1 MEIIDREKLSPM
13 MKHYLN
19 IKDKY
24 KDTILFYRLGDF
36 YEFFFD
42 DAIEMS
48 SVLDLSLTGK
58 DCGNN
63 MRAPMCGIPYHA
75 AEGYIAKLMKLGY
88 SIGICEQLSEPKAGK
103 IVERD
108 VIRIVTPGTVT
119 EDSMLDEKSNNYIAC
134 VTFNNNEG
142 FGVAIADVTTG
153 EFNIVECQNLN
164 DLDNIITRTTPAEII
179 SDELSL
185 KYSSELSSVRL
196 ATVPRFKKYFDWAFV
211 EPRISENLRRQ
222 FSENCYSIY
231 ELKGKDA
238 VCSAAGALLEYLNE
252 TEKVAL
258 PHITK
263 MRWLNVSEYLILD
276 ANTRRNLEIVETM
289 RDRRRKGSL
298 LALLDNTS
306 TSMGARKLKNWV
318 EQPLKDAKKI
328 NYRLDT
334 IEELNGKVILRDAL
348 RLKLK
353 ELSDIERITGKIAMD
368 RIMPRDMGN
377 LRKSFQALPEIK
389 TLLTTSGFKNLS
401 GLGEAIPDF
410 SQICDILERAIVDSN
425 IPLNVKDGGV
435 FKPNYTPELESLK
448 NLFGKQEKYIQAL
461 ESKERELTGIKN
473 LRVINNRVFGY
484 LIEVTKSMLD
494 KVPMRYTR
502 RQTTANSERFT
513 TVELKELEDKILNAG
528 TDIEKLELALYAQIV
543 ELLKENIENLL
554 KLGNI
559 ISEVDCLL
567 SLSTLAVRN
576 NYCKPTINNKIKC
589 IRIEEGRH
597 PVVEDLLKHD
607 QFISNDTF
615 LNGTTDKT
623 MIITGPNM
631 AGKSTYMRQVAVITL
646 MAHIGSFVPAKSAEI
661 CITDRI
667 FTRVGAS
674 DDLAFG
680 QSTFM
685 VEMSETANIL
695 ANATENS
702 LVILDEI
709 GRGTSTFDGLS
720 IAWAV
725 VEYLSKNMRCKTLFA
740 THYHELTELEGNLD
754 GVKNYKIN
762 VKEINGSIV
771 FLRKVVRGGANK
783 SFGIEV
789 ASLAGLPKEVIKRA
803 KEISRALEQVDVNK
817 NLVKEVESVNP
828 EAEKRNKNVTEI
840 MGILSDLNIEKMTPL
855 SAFEILN
862 DLIKKAKG

>member
-13 MKHYLN
+13 MKHYLDV
-19 IKDKY
+19 KDKY
-24 KDTILFYRLGDF
+24 SNVIIFYRLGDF

-63 MRAPMCGIPYHA
+63 QRAPMCGIPYHA

-134 VTFNNNEG
+134 VTFNNNDG

-153 EFNIVECQNLN
+153 EFNIVDCKNLN
-164 DLDNIITRTTPAEII
+164 DLDNILTRTVPAEII
-179 SDELSL
+179 ADEFSL
-185 KYSSELSSVRL
+185 KYSLELTCVKL
-196 ATVPRFKKYFDWAFV
+196 GIVPRFKKYLDWAFV
-211 EPRISENLRRQ
+211 EPRISENLRKQ
-222 FSENCYSIY
+222 FSENVYTVY

-263 MRWLNVSEYLILD
+263 MKWLNVSEYLIID

-298 LALLDNTS
+298 LSLLDNTA

-318 EQPLKDAKKI
+318 EQPLKDWKKI
-328 NYRLDT
+328 NYRLNT
-334 IEELNGKVILRDAL
+334 IEELNSKVILRDAL
-348 RLKLK
+348 RIKLK
-353 ELSDIERITGKIAMD
+353 EFSDVERITGKVAMN

-377 LRKSFQALPEIK
+377 LRKSFKVLPEIK
-389 TLLTTSGFKNLS
+389 TLLVTSGYENLQN
-401 GLGEAIPDF
+401 LGEKLPDF
-410 SQICDILERAIVDSN
+410 SQICDVLERAIVDEN

-435 FKPNYTPELESLK
+435 FKSNYTPELENLK
-448 NLFGKQEKYIQAL
+448 NLLSKTQTYIDEL
-461 ESKERELTGIKN
+461 ESKEKEITGIKN

-494 KVPMRYTR
+494 KVPIRYTR
-502 RQTTANSERFT
+502 RQTTANAERFT
-513 TVELKELEDKILNAG
+513 TVELKELEEKILNAG
-528 TDIEKLELALYAQIV
+528 GEIERLEQRLYEELV
-543 ELLKENIENLL
+543 ELLKSNIEELL
-554 KLGNI
+554 TLADVL
-559 ISEVDCLL
+559 SEVDCLL

-576 NYCKPTINNKIKC
+576 NYVKPVINNRVKC
-589 IRIEEGRH
+589 IKIDEGRH
-597 PVVEDLLKHD
+597 PVIEDILKNE

-615 LNGTTDKT
+615 LNNTTDKT

-631 AGKSTYMRQVAVITL
+631 AGKSTYMRQVALITL
-646 MAHIGSFVPAKSAEI
+646 MAHIGSYVPAKSAEI

-720 IAWAV
+720 IAWSV
-725 VEYLSKNMRCKTLFA
+725 VEYLSKNMKCKTLFA
-740 THYHELTELEGNLD
+740 THYHELTELEGNLE

-762 VKEINGSIV
+762 VKEISGSIV

-803 KEISRALEQVDVNK
+803 KEISKTLEQTDLNK
-817 NLVKEVESVNP
+817 NIFKEIEASP
-828 EAEKRNKNVTEI
+828 EQEKRNKNVTEI

-862 DLIKKAKG
+862 DLITKSKG

>member
-179 SDELSL
+179 SDEFSL

-196 ATVPRFKKYFDWAFV
+196 GTVPRFKKYFDWAFV

-461 ESKERELTGIKN
+461 EAKERELTGIKN

-528 TDIEKLELALYAQIV
+528 TEIEKLELALYAQIV

-771 FLRKVVRGGANK
+771 FLRKVIRGGANK

-862 DLIKKAKG
+862 DLITKAKG

>member
-196 ATVPRFKKYFDWAFV
+196 GTVPRFKKYFDWAFV

-461 ESKERELTGIKN
+461 EAKERELTGIKN

-528 TDIEKLELALYAQIV
+528 TEIEKLELALYAQIV

-862 DLIKKAKG
+862 DLITKAKG

>member
-185 KYSSELSSVRL
+185 KYSNELSSVRL
-196 ATVPRFKKYFDWAFV
+196 GTVPRFKKYFDWAFV

-348 RLKLK
+348 KLKLK

-435 FKPNYTPELESLK
+435 FKPSYTSELESLK

-528 TDIEKLELALYAQIV
+528 SEIEKLELALYAQIV

-615 LNGTTDKT
+615 LNGTADKT

-840 MGILSDLNIEKMTPL
+840 MGILNDLNIEKMTPL

-862 DLIKKAKG
+862 DIKTKTKG

>member
-196 ATVPRFKKYFDWAFV
+196 GTVPRFKKYFDWAFV

-461 ESKERELTGIKN
+461 EAKERELTGIKN

-528 TDIEKLELALYAQIV
+528 TEIEKLELALYAQIV

-803 KEISRALEQVDVNK
+803 KEISRVLEQVDVNK

-862 DLIKKAKG
+862 DLITKAKG

>member
-185 KYSSELSSVRL
+185 KYSNELSSVRL
-196 ATVPRFKKYFDWAFV
+196 GTVPRFKKYFDWAFV

-435 FKPNYTPELESLK
+435 FKPSYTSELESLK

-528 TDIEKLELALYAQIV
+528 TEIEKLELALYAQIV

-740 THYHELTELEGNLD
+740 THYHELTELEGNLE

-862 DLIKKAKG
+862 DLITKAKG

>member
-1 MEIIDREKLSPM
+1 MEIINRNELSPM
-13 MKHYLN
+13 MRHYLE
-19 IKDKY
+19 IKEQY

-36 YEFFFD
+36 YEFFYD

-48 SVLDLSLTGK
+48 NVLDLSLTGK

-63 MRAPMCGIPYHA
+63 QRAPMCGIPYHS

-88 SIGICEQLSEPKAGK
+88 SIAICEQLTDPKPGK
-103 IVERD
+103 IVERG
-108 VIRIVTPGTVT
+108 VVRIVTPGTVT

-134 VTFNNNEG
+134 VTFNNDDG
-142 FGVAIADVTTG
+142 FGVAICDVTTG
-153 EFNIVECQNLN
+153 EFDIVECKNLTE
-164 DLDNIITRTTPAEII
+164 LDNILTRLLPAEII
-179 SDELSL
+179 ADEMAIKCSYELSCI
-185 KYSSELSSVRL
+185 RL
-196 ATVPRFKKYFDWAFV
+196 GAVPKFKKYFDWAFV
-211 EPRISENLRRQ
+211 EPKTSDNLRMQ
-222 FSENCYSIY
+222 FSENCYTIY
-231 ELKGKDA
+231 ELKGKEC
-238 VCSAAGALLEYLNE
+238 VCSAIGALLEYLAE
-252 TEKVAL
+252 TQKVSL
-258 PHITK
+258 PHISK
-263 MRWLNVSEYLILD
+263 LKWLNVSEYLILD
-276 ANTRRNLEIVETM
+276 VNTRRNLEILETM
-289 RDRRRKGSL
+289 RDRRKKGSL
-298 LALLDNTS
+298 LSLLDNTV

-318 EQPLKDAKKI
+318 GQPLKDAKKI
-328 NYRLDT
+328 NYRLNT
-334 IEELNGKVILRDAL
+334 IEELNGKIILRDSL
-348 RLKLK
+348 RIKLK
-353 ELSDIERITGKIAMD
+353 ELGDIERITGKIAMN
-368 RIMPRDMGN
+368 RVLPRDLGN
-377 LRKSFQALPEIK
+377 LRKSLQSLPEIK
-389 TLLTTSGFKNLS
+389 LLLLQSGFKNLQEI
-401 GLGEAIPDF
+401 GESLPDF
-410 SQICDILERAIVDSN
+410 SQICDVLERAIVDQD

-435 FKPNYTPELESLK
+435 FKSDYTSELKELK
-448 NLFGKQEKYIQAL
+448 QLYGQAEDYIQAL
-461 ESKERELTGIKN
+461 EEAEKNQTGIKN
-473 LRVINNRVFGY
+473 LRIINNRIFGY

-494 KVPMRYTR
+494 KVPLRYTR
-502 RQTTANSERFT
+502 RQTTANAERFT
-513 TVELKELEDKILNAG
+513 TLELKELEEKIMSAG
-528 TDIEKLELALYAQIV
+528 NKIELLEEKLYE
-543 ELLKENIENLL
+543 ELLEMLKANIQELL
-554 KLGNI
+554 SLSNT
-559 ISEVDCLL
+559 ISDIDCLL
-567 SLSTLAVRN
+567 SLSTLAVKN
-576 NYCKPTINNKIKC
+576 NYVKPTINNKIKC
-589 IRIEEGRH
+589 IKIDEGRH
-597 PVVEDLLKHD
+597 PVVEDLLKNE

-615 LNGTTDKT
+615 LNTTSDKT

-631 AGKSTYMRQVAVITL
+631 AGKSTYMRQVAIITL

-725 VEYLSKNMRCKTLFA
+725 VEHLSKNMKCKTLFA
-740 THYHELTELEGNLD
+740 THYHELTELEGVLE

-803 KEISRALEQVDVNK
+803 KEISKSLEQTDLNK
-817 NLVKEVESVNP
+817 NLFAETENNL
-828 EAEKRNKNVTEI
+828 ETEKRNKNIVEI
-840 MGILSDLNIEKMTPL
+840 IGILNDLNIEKITPL

-862 DLIKKAKG
+862 DLIIKAKG

>member
-185 KYSSELSSVRL
+185 KYSNELSSVRL
-196 ATVPRFKKYFDWAFV
+196 GTVPRFKKYFDWAFV

-461 ESKERELTGIKN
+461 EAKERELTGIKN

-528 TDIEKLELALYAQIV
+528 SEIEKLELALYAQIV

-862 DLIKKAKG
+862 DLITKAKG

>member
-185 KYSSELSSVRL
+185 KYSNELSSVRL
-196 ATVPRFKKYFDWAFV
+196 GTVPRFKKYFDWAFV

-348 RLKLK
+348 KLKLK

-435 FKPNYTPELESLK
+435 FKPSYTSELESLK

-528 TDIEKLELALYAQIV
+528 SEIEKLELALYAQIV

-615 LNGTTDKT
+615 LNGTADKT

-840 MGILSDLNIEKMTPL
+840 MGILNDLNIEKMTPL

-862 DLIKKAKG
+862 DLITKAKG

>member
-196 ATVPRFKKYFDWAFV
+196 GTVPRFKKYFDWAFV

-461 ESKERELTGIKN
+461 EAKERELTGIKN

-528 TDIEKLELALYAQIV
+528 TEIEKLELALYAQIV

-771 FLRKVVRGGANK
+771 FLRKVIRGGANK

-862 DLIKKAKG
+862 DLITKAKG